1 VRVRLDQFQI
11 AAGASLRDALETGL
25 RESDVF
31 VALIDPGSSLKPNFF
46 FELGAA
52 LGMGKRVV
60 PIVPRE
66 LDNSTLP
73 LELRSRRYLM
83 KDSPEDT
90 AEELAHAFVAAY
102 RRAVRRGVPNTWR
115 SQNRVGAV
123 QTYLAE
129 VASFNPRTLVSSDTL
144 SSDRLSS

>member
-1 VRVRLDQFQI
+1 MSNPQVFISYSHGDAAWARSFAEALKQRGIRVWLDQFQI
-11 AAGASLRDALETGL
+11 AAGESLRDALETGL

-31 VALIDPGSSLKPNFF
+31 VALVDPGSALKPNFF

-52 LGMGKRVV
+52 IGMGKRVV

-66 LDNSTLP
+66 LESSPLP

-90 AEELAHAFVAAY
+90 AEELAHALVAA
-102 RRAVRRGVPNTWR
+102 
-115 SQNRVGAV
+115 
-123 QTYLAE
+123 
-129 VASFNPRTLVSSDTL
+129 
-144 SSDRLSS
+144 